1 MMSPLARLSRWAT
14 LAVVAGAAAAS
25 TLLAAPPVTAEPA
38 TAAATRASA
47 ESEVIRLTNQE
58 RARHGCRA
66 VRHEPK
72 LSTAARWHS
81 QDMARKNFF
90 SHTGSDGSSFAV
102 RAKRAGYNH
111 AMSENI
117 AKGHRTA
124 AEVMRGWMGST
135 PHRKAIVD
143 CAAKAVGVGVARAK
157 DGALLW
163 TQDFGRL

>member
-1 MMSPLARLSRWAT
+1 M
-14 LAVVAGAAAAS
+14 AVVAGAAALG
-25 TLLAAPPVTAEPA
+25 TVLANP
-38 TAAATRASA
+38 AAATPSTGGTARASA

-72 LSTAARWHS
+72 LGTAARWHS

-90 SHTGSDGSSFAV
+90 SHTGSDGSDFAT
-102 RAKRAGYNH
+102 RARRAGYNH

-124 AEVMRGWMGST
+124 AEVVKGWMGST
-135 PHRKAIVD
+135 PHRRAMLD
-143 CAAKAVGVGVARAK
+143 CAAKALGVGVARAK

-163 TQDFGRL
+163 TQDFGRV